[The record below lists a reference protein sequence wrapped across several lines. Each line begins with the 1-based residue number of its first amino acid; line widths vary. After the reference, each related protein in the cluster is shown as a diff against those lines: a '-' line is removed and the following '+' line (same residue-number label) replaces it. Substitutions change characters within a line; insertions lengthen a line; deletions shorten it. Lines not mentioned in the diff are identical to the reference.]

1 MSIRVLIADDHALAR
16 AGMAAMLAGSDVE
29 VAYQVSTG
37 EEAVRC
43 AVVCRPDVVLLDLR
57 MPGVDGLRALEE
69 IKQERPEIPVLLF
82 SAAENME
89 EIARGYRLGAS
100 GFLSKGA
107 SRPTMLQAIKRAV
120 SQRNAWSRTL
130 LRRVRLMTPAREG
143 AVVGGVWLT
152 VRQQEIL
159 RRLAVGRSNEDMAE
173 ELGISVETVRQHMK
187 QVLQKTGS
195 EDRTQAALWAIRFGL
210 G

>member
-1 MSIRVLIADDHALAR
+1 
-16 AGMAAMLAGSDVE
+16 MLTGDDVE

-43 AVVCRPDVVLLDLR
+43 AVACQPDVVMLDLR
-57 MPGVDGLRALEE
+57 MPDMDGLHALEQ
-69 IKQERPEIPVLLF
+69 IKQERPDIPVLLF

-107 SRPTMLQAIKRAV
+107 TRPVMIQAIKRAV
-120 SQRNAWSRTL
+120 SSRNAWSRPL

-159 RRLAVGRSNEDMAE
+159 RRLAQGRSNEDMAE
-173 ELGISVETVRQHMK
+173 ELGITVETIRQHMK

-195 EDRTQAALWAIRFGL
+195 DDRTQAALWAIRFGL